1 MIDLHMHST
10 FSDGSLTPEELLKEA
25 ATLGLSA
32 IALTDHDTT
41 GGLSRFVKAA
51 DGGSVRAI
59 TGVEISA
66 DFKPGTMHMLGYFIE
81 PENAEFE
88 ARLRWIREGREMRNA
103 EILEKLQKLGMKIA
117 WDEVKAHAGED
128 VVGRPHFAQ
137 VMLEKKYVANKDEA
151 FDRFLG
157 KGKPAYAERRR
168 LSALDSV
175 AMIVAAGGVPVI
187 AHPFTLGI
195 SDAELR
201 TLLGELH
208 EAGLQGV
215 EVYYSEHAAPMVD
228 KYGKLA
234 GELGLVATGG
244 SDFHGAMAPGIRMGR
259 GFGNLQVPDDVV
271 PALEARRPR
280 R

>member
-25 ATLGLSA
+25 ASQGLSA

-51 DGGSVRAI
+51 GGGPVRAI

-137 VMLEKKYVANKDEA
+137 VMLEKGYVANKDEA

-201 TLLGELH
+201 KLLGELH

-259 GFGNLQVPDDVV
+259 GFGNLQVPDEVV